1 MIDAK
6 LLEMLQCP
14 AEGGLLRNAEPDV
27 IERINQSIEKGE
39 IRDSLD
45 QRVEQPIDSGLVNE
59 SGTRLYPIRNGIP
72 SLVVDES
79 ILLSSR

>member
-14 AEGGLLRNAEPDV
+14 AEGGPLRNAEPEV
-27 IERINQSIEKGE
+27 VGKINQSIEQGE
-39 IRDSLD
+39 IRDPLD
-45 QRVEQPIDSGLVNE
+45 QRVEQPIEGGLINE

-72 SLVVDES
+72 TLVVDES
-79 ILLSSR
+79 ILLSSS

>member
-6 LLEMLQCP
+6 LLGMLQCP
-14 AEGGLLRNAEPDV
+14 AEGGPLRSAEPDV
-27 IERINQSIEKGE
+27 IERVNQGIEKGE
-39 IRDSLD
+39 IRDPLD

>member
-14 AEGGLLRNAEPDV
+14 AEGGPLRNAEPDFV
-27 IERINQSIEKGE
+27 NKINQSIEKGE
-39 IRDSLD
+39 IRDPLD
-45 QRVEQPIDSGLVNE
+45 QRVEQLVDGGLVNE

-79 ILLSSR
+79 ILLSNR

>member
-14 AEGGLLRNAEPDV
+14 AEGGPLRNAEPDV
-27 IERINQSIEKGE
+27 IERINLSIEKGE
-39 IRDSLD
+39 IRDPLD